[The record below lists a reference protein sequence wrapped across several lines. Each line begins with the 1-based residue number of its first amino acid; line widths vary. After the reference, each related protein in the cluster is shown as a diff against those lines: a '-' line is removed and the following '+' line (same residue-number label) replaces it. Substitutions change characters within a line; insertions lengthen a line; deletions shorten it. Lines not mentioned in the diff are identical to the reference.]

1 VEETYL
7 ENYEFIEA
15 PLTVQNETLMEKT
28 EVKLRDELRELV
40 KEDGKESDVQL
51 LVEKININLNKPDL
65 LLANQNTKN

>member
-1 VEETYL
+1 MEETYL

>member
-51 LVEKININLNKPDL
+51 LVEKINTNLNKPDL